1 MLAVSVNSTHCF
13 SAAVAAVR
21 VAAAAAAAAV
31 AAVFESCPRERGR
44 ESARAPRPLERAL
57 AARGADDRS
66 AADDDDGQ
74 VGGRVLSLRWAGGPG
89 RPKQAQVAHEQERG
103 AGEDGEGETTVL
115 PKNER
120 PPRRGAV
127 PRFFRREIPAV
138 VSLALHS
145 KEQQRK
151 DWESCWEKCTVTS

>member
-1 MLAVSVNSTHCF
+1 MPLF
-13 SAAVAAVR
+13 LKAA
-21 VAAAAAAAAV
+21 
-31 AAVFESCPRERGR
+31 RERKG
-44 ESARAPRPLERAL
+44 EEERALAAPLLERAL

-66 AADDDDGQ
+66 ADDDDGQ
-74 VGGRVLSLRWAGGPG
+74 GGGRVLPGGPG

-103 AGEDGEGETTVL
+103 AGEEEGEGETTVL

-145 KEQQRK
+145 KGQQRK

>member
-1 MLAVSVNSTHCF
+1 MT
-13 SAAVAAVR
+13 
-21 VAAAAAAAAV
+21 
-31 AAVFESCPRERGR
+31 
-44 ESARAPRPLERAL
+44 APPTPTTTDKE
-57 AARGADDRS
+57 G
-66 AADDDDGQ
+66 
-74 VGGRVLSLRWAGGPG
+74 VGRVLPAGGPG

-145 KEQQRK
+145 KEQQRIGSIAGK
-151 DWESCWEKCTVTS
+151 NVL